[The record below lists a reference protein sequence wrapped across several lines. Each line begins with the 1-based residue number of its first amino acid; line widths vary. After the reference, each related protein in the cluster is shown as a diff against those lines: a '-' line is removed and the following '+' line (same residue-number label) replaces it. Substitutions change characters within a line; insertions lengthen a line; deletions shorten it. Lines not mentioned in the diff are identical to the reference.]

1 MKNLDD
7 AFPEIVQYLIDKGA
21 KKLCHGRHRAVM
33 CRGNV
38 VYKIPY
44 NNDGVQANFEEDYIF
59 HKKCKSKE
67 MLYPHHYRKDTFV
80 ILGFARC
87 RMIYLQGFPILMMER
102 LSVLERD
109 SDSVTNV
116 MDMIDGGQFGIGKR
130 RNDFLCYDYSR
141 TTRRIYDTY
150 PADLRETF
158 MAFTSKFGNCVNYAG
173 PNGFEECFGAPK
185 ESLTE
190 FVNNS

>member
-7 AFPEIVQYLIDKGA
+7 AFPEIVQYLTDKGA

-33 CRGNV
+33 CRKDA

-44 NNDGVQANFEEDYIF
+44 NDDGVKANLEEAYIF
-59 HKKCKSKE
+59 RKKCKSKE
-67 MLYPHHYRKDTFV
+67 LLYPHHHKKNKFFV
-80 ILGFARC
+80 LGFARC
-87 RMIYLQGFPILMMER
+87 RMIYIQEIPVLMMER

-109 SDSVTNV
+109 SVSVTNE

-141 TTRRIYDTY
+141 TIRRIYDNYPEDLLDTY
-150 PADLRETF
+150 R
-158 MAFTSKFGNCVNYAG
+158 AFINKCGGCINYAG
-173 PNGFEECFGAPK
+173 PNGFEECFGPPN
-185 ESLTE
+185 ESLKD